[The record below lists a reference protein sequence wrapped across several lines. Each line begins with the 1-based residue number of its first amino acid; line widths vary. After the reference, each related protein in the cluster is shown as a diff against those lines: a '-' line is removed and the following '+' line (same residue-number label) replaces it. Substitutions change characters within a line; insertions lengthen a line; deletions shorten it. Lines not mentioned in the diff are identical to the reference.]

1 MNSWNVFYIC
11 QILFDSNW
19 AFAVVIEID
28 KIGALVSDNMSISI
42 VEPEK
47 RHNMERLFSKTE
59 NIKTYSQ
66 ITNSVLCLFV
76 QIFSILCSLVAFLV
90 ESDHRR

>member
-1 MNSWNVFYIC
+1 MNSWNVFYIR

-19 AFAVVIEID
+19 AFAVVVEVDEI
-28 KIGALVSDNMSISI
+28 GSLVSDNMSISI

-47 RHNMERLFSKTE
+47 RHNMKRLFSKTE
-59 NIKTYSQ
+59 NIKAYSQ
-66 ITNSVLCLFV
+66 IANSVLRLFV
-76 QIFSILCSLVAFLV
+76 QIFSILRSLVAFLI